1 VILGRSLLLPGLRG
15 DEREFEGLRALLSEA
30 TPIALPAGAQDRFDS
45 IIEAILKDQRAEL
58 AAADTLVGASF
69 GGLVARAL
77 VAGGHTRARLVLI
90 GTLPHPTPPSAA
102 RRCGITGRLVPLLP
116 ESLYRRLYARR
127 AASEWRQDTDDAWP
141 AALPSPAV
149 IGARLRAIAR
159 WGLPPLPP
167 GAVVAWG
174 TEDRFVTWDAAA
186 VRAWGGIPLP
196 LSAGHRPHLRDPQGL
211 IAALS
216 QVE

>member
-15 DEREFEGLRALLSEA
+15 DEREFEGLRALLPKA
-30 TPIALPAGAQDRFDS
+30 TPIALPAKAHDRFDS
-45 IIEAILKDQRAEL
+45 IIEAILKDQRSEISE
-58 AAADTLVGASF
+58 ADTLLGASF

-90 GTLPHPTPPSAA
+90 GTLPHPTPPPAA
-102 RRCGITGRLVPLLP
+102 RRCGITGRLVPFLP
-116 ESLYRRLYARR
+116 ELLYGRLYARR

-141 AALPSPAV
+141 AELPSPAV

-159 WGLPPLPP
+159 WGLPPMPP
-167 GAVVAWG
+167 DTVVAWG
-174 TEDRFVTWDAAA
+174 TEDRFVTWSAAQ
-186 VRAWGGIPLP
+186 VRAWGGIPIPLP
-196 LSAGHRPHLRDPQGL
+196 AGHRPHLRDPQGL
-211 IAALS
+211 IDALS